1 MSEYRGQKI
10 NIKPLTV
17 NQAWQGRRFKTKQY
31 KEYEKEMLLLLGS
44 MHIPEGPLFLMMRV
58 GLSNKLSDID
68 NVAKPTID
76 ILQKKYG
83 FNDNRI
89 YKLQLIK
96 EIVKKGDEFIHIEFK
111 EMEVSSMGAMS
122 ELHLQYEIIKWID
135 EAYPQYRWP
144 ICGKS
149 NLLFTVPNEDWYG
162 LFIELKAKG
171 KKPTSDQIDYMDEM
185 ISNGYMASWCDNLEE
200 ARNIITDYIGQKNTH
215 SEEGSRHDGVV
226 TEEAIR

>member
-1 MSEYRGQKI
+1 MSKYRDQKI

-68 NVAKPTID
+68 NVAKPAID

-96 EIVKKGDEFIHIEFK
+96 EIVKKGEEFIHIEFH
-111 EMEVSSMGAMS
+111 EMEVS
-122 ELHLQYEIIKWID
+122 
-135 EAYPQYRWP
+135 
-144 ICGKS
+144 
-149 NLLFTVPNEDWYG
+149 
-162 LFIELKAKG
+162 
-171 KKPTSDQIDYMDEM
+171 
-185 ISNGYMASWCDNLEE
+185 
-200 ARNIITDYIGQKNTH
+200 
-215 SEEGSRHDGVV
+215 
-226 TEEAIR
+226 